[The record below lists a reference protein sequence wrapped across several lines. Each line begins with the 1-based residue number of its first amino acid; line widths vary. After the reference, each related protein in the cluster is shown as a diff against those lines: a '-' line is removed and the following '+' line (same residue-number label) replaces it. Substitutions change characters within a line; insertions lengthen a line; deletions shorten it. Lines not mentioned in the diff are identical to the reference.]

1 MKRILTGL
9 FAILLVLSL
18 SLTVM
23 TVSVSAM
30 DKAAEQTPAQ
40 TAADAGS
47 ETESDMT
54 FGDRLAEAGQITL
67 LGMGMVFAVLALLWG
82 VIELFRVIMQKSEKK
97 KKAAEPIIPEKS
109 VPVPAPVAEEPAPSE
124 SGDDGELTA
133 AITAAVAA
141 YLASE
146 GDAAYAGGFR
156 VVSFRR
162 SGNGSAWNKK

>member
-30 DKAAEQTPAQ
+30 DKAAEQTPAP
-40 TAADAGS
+40 TAANAGS
-47 ETESDMT
+47 ESDGDMT
-54 FGDRLAEAGQITL
+54 FGERLAEAGQVTL
-67 LGMGMVFAVLALLWG
+67 LGLGMVFAVLALLWG
-82 VIELFRVIMQKSEKK
+82 ILEIFRVIMQKSGKK
-97 KKAAEPIIPEKS
+97 KKTVEPVIPEKS
-109 VPVPAPVAEEPAPSE
+109 AQAPAEVAAESVPTEA
-124 SGDDGELTA
+124 GDDGELTA

>member
-18 SLTVM
+18 ALTVM

-30 DKAAEQTPAQ
+30 MDKAAEQTPAPI
-40 TAADAGS
+40 AADAGAAGK
-47 ETESDMT
+47 TDMT
-54 FGDRLAEAGQITL
+54 FGERLAEAGQVTL

-82 VIELFRVIMQKSEKK
+82 VLELFRVIMQKSEKK
-97 KKAAEPIIPEKS
+97 KKTAEPVIPEKS
-109 VPVPAPVAEEPAPSE
+109 VPAPAPVTAEPTPSE
-124 SGDDGELTA
+124 AGDDGDLTA

-162 SGNGSAWNKK
+162 SGNGSAWNK